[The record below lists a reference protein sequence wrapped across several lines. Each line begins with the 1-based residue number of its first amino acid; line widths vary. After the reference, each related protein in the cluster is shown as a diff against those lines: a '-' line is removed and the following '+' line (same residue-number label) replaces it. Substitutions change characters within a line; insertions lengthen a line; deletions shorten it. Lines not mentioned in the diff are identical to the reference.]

1 MSGEAKRVGNWGEAL
16 TAEYLR
22 GKGYHILDSGFRC
35 QEGEIDLIACNGD
48 TLAFVEVK
56 TRQSA
61 RCGAG
66 REAVDWRK
74 QRKIT
79 ATAFRYLAQ
88 HPEVPTKIRFD
99 VAEIVAPQGVRTE
112 HPELHYLA
120 NAFACDPSNLTELG
134 GSCYEYP
141 SF

>member
-35 QEGEIDLIACNGD
+35 QEGEIDLITQKGD

>member
-1 MSGEAKRVGNWGEAL
+1 MSGETKRVGDWGEAL

-22 GKGYHILDSGFRC
+22 GRGWHILESGFAC
-35 QEGEIDLIACNGD
+35 PEGEIDLIAQKGD

-61 RCGAG
+61 HYGAG
-66 REAVDWRK
+66 REAVDRRK

-88 HPEVPTKIRFD
+88 HPELPTKIRFD
-99 VAEIVAPQGVRTE
+99 VVEIVAPQGVRTE

-120 NAFACDPSNLTELG
+120 NAFVYDPSNLTELG

-141 SF
+141 SL

>member
-35 QEGEIDLIACNGD
+35 QEGEIDLITQKGD

-141 SF
+141 SL

>member
-1 MSGEAKRVGNWGEAL
+1 MSGETKRVGDWGEAL

-22 GKGYHILDSGFRC
+22 GRGWHILESGFAC
-35 QEGEIDLIACNGD
+35 PEGEIDLIAQKGD

-61 RCGAG
+61 HYGAG
-66 REAVDWRK
+66 REAVDRRK

-88 HPEVPTKIRFD
+88 HPELPTKIRFD
-99 VAEIVAPQGVRTE
+99 VVEIVAPQGVRTE

-120 NAFACDPSNLTELG
+120 NAFVYDPSNLTEPG
-134 GSCYEYP
+134 GS
-141 SF
+141 

>member
-1 MSGEAKRVGNWGEAL
+1 MSGEAKRVGDWGEAL

-22 GKGYHILDSGFRC
+22 GRGWHILESGFAC
-35 QEGEIDLIACNGD
+35 PEGEIDLIAQKGD

-61 RCGAG
+61 HYGAG

-74 QRKIT
+74 QRNIT

>member
-1 MSGEAKRVGNWGEAL
+1 MSGETKRVGDGGEAL

-35 QEGEIDLIACNGD
+35 QEGEIDLIAQKGD

-61 RCGAG
+61 HYGAG
-66 REAVDWRK
+66 REAVDRRK

-79 ATAFRYLAQ
+79 ATAFHYLAQ
-88 HPEVPTKIRFD
+88 HPEVPHKIRFD
-99 VAEIVAPQGVRTE
+99 VADILAPQGVQTQR
-112 HPELHYLA
+112 PALRYLE
-120 NAFACDPSNLTELG
+120 NAFAYDPSNLTEPG
-134 GSCYEYP
+134 GS
-141 SF
+141 

>member
-1 MSGEAKRVGNWGEAL
+1 MSGEAKRVGDWGEAL

-22 GKGYHILDSGFRC
+22 GRGWHILESGFAC
-35 QEGEIDLIACNGD
+35 PEGEIDLIAQKGD

-61 RCGAG
+61 HYGAG
-66 REAVDWRK
+66 REAVDRRK

>member
-22 GKGYHILDSGFRC
+22 GNGYHILDSGFRC
-35 QEGEIDLIACNGD
+35 PEGEIDLIAQEGD
-48 TLAFVEVK
+48 ILAFVEVK

-61 RCGAG
+61 HYGAG

-88 HPEVPTKIRFD
+88 HPELPTKIRFD

>member
-1 MSGEAKRVGNWGEAL
+1 MSGEAKRVGDWGEAL

-22 GKGYHILDSGFRC
+22 GRGWHILESGFAC
-35 QEGEIDLIACNGD
+35 PEGEIDLIAQKGD

-61 RCGAG
+61 HYGAG
-66 REAVDWRK
+66 REAVDRRK

-88 HPEVPTKIRFD
+88 HPELPTKIRFD
-99 VAEIVAPQGVRTE
+99 VVEIVAPQGVRTE

>member
-1 MSGEAKRVGNWGEAL
+1 MSGETKRVGDWGEAL

-22 GKGYHILDSGFRC
+22 GRGWHILESGFAC
-35 QEGEIDLIACNGD
+35 PEGEIDLIAQKGD

-61 RCGAG
+61 HYGAG
-66 REAVDWRK
+66 REAVDRRK

-88 HPEVPTKIRFD
+88 HPELPTKIRFD
-99 VAEIVAPQGVRTE
+99 VVGIVAPQGVRTE

-120 NAFACDPSNLTELG
+120 NAFVYDPSNLTALG

-141 SF
+141 SL

>member
-1 MSGEAKRVGNWGEAL
+1 MSGETKRVGDWGEAL

-22 GKGYHILDSGFRC
+22 GNGYHILDSGFRC
-35 QEGEIDLIACNGD
+35 PEGEIDLIAQKGD

-61 RCGAG
+61 HYGAG
-66 REAVDWRK
+66 REAVDRRK

-99 VAEIVAPQGVRTE
+99 VADILAPQGVRTE
-112 HPELHYLA
+112 RPELRYLE
-120 NAFACDPSNLTELG
+120 NAFAYDPSNLTEPG
-134 GSCYEYP
+134 GS
-141 SF
+141 

>member
-1 MSGEAKRVGNWGEAL
+1 MSGETKRVGDWGEAL
-16 TAEYLR
+16 YLR
-22 GKGYHILDSGFRC
+22 GRGWHILESGFAC
-35 QEGEIDLIACNGD
+35 PEGEIDLIAQKGD

-61 RCGAG
+61 HYGAG
-66 REAVDWRK
+66 REAVDRRK

-79 ATAFRYLAQ
+79 ATAFHYLAQ
-88 HPEVPTKIRFD
+88 HPEVPAKIRFD

-120 NAFACDPSNLTELG
+120 NAFAYDPSNLTEPG
-134 GSCYEYP
+134 GS
-141 SF
+141 

>member
-1 MSGEAKRVGNWGEAL
+1 MSGETKRVGDWGEAL

-22 GKGYHILDSGFRC
+22 GRGWHILESGFAC
-35 QEGEIDLIACNGD
+35 PEGEIDLIAQKGD

-74 QRKIT
+74 QRNIT

-134 GSCYEYP
+134 GSCYEHP

>member
-1 MSGEAKRVGNWGEAL
+1 MSGETKRVGDWGEAL

-22 GKGYHILDSGFRC
+22 AQGWHILESGFAC
-35 QEGEIDLIACNGD
+35 PEGEIDLIAARGD

-61 RCGAG
+61 HCGAG
-66 REAVDWRK
+66 REAVDRRK

-88 HPEVPTKIRFD
+88 HPELPRKLRFD
-99 VAEIVAPQGVRTE
+99 VADILAPQGVRTE
-112 HPELHYLA
+112 RPELRYLE
-120 NAFACDPSNLTELG
+120 NAFVYDPSNLTEPG
-134 GSCYEYP
+134 GS
-141 SF
+141 